1 MKLLYVS
8 VYKAYKRTKAMGIV
22 NKIKL
27 HEQQF
32 KKAGI
37 AVKHVDFS
45 GTIFCL
51 GPVRISARKCAP
63 VDKIENYDV
72 LYIRF
77 DSASLDL
84 IRFVRKYKHR
94 NPRGK
99 VLLEIPTYPFKY
111 EMFNSYGKSYY
122 YLTQIGLF
130 FLHFYIDRV
139 ILVSSPLS
147 KFMGIPVINICN
159 GVDYDAVTVRNPRVV
174 DASINIICVASFAI
188 WHGYDRLLAGLRN
201 YLDCP
206 NHQDVTLHMVGSL
219 KSAKKLGLTK
229 YIEKYH
235 MEQNVI
241 FYDTLTGE
249 KLDAVYDMCD
259 LACASLGLHRIG
271 LNFAS
276 PLKTKE
282 YAAKGLPMLASSGLD
297 IENSDTERY
306 ICHFPSD
313 ESPIDF
319 EKLVCF
325 YHTIYDGKAK
335 QDIAYEIRSRF
346 EKYCSAEVCFKS
358 VVQYVLS
365 SKP

>member
-63 VDKIENYDV
+63 VDKVENYDV

-84 IRFVRKYKHR
+84 IRFVHKYKHR

-111 EMFNSYGKSYY
+111 EMFNSYGKPYY

-139 ILVSSPLS
+139 VLVSCPFS
-147 KFMGIPVINICN
+147 KFMGIPVINIRN
-159 GVDYDAVTVRNPRVV
+159 GVDYDAVTVRNPEATN
-174 DASINIICVASFAI
+174 ASINIICVASFTTS
-188 WHGYDRLLAGLRN
+188 HGYDRLIRGLGE
-201 YLDCP
+201 YLQQP
-206 NHQDVTLHMVGSL
+206 QHENIVIHMVGNL
-219 KSAKKLGLTK
+219 DLAQELTHLVKKYLL
-229 YIEKYH
+229 
-235 MEQNVI
+235 QNNVI
-241 FYDTLTGE
+241 FYGVLTGTE
-249 KLDAVYDMCD
+249 LNEIYNICD
-259 LACASLGLHRIG
+259 LAGEAFGTHRVNVKVSSSLKSR
-271 LNFAS
+271 
-276 PLKTKE
+276 E
-282 YAAKGLPMLASSGLD
+282 YGAKGLPMLTSSKLD
-297 IENSDTERY
+297 LYNHETAPY
-306 ICHFPSD
+306 ICRFPDD
-313 ESPIDF
+313 ESAIDF
-319 EKLVCF
+319 NRVVRF
-325 YHTIYDGKAK
+325 YNRIYCNASK
-335 QDIAYEIRSRF
+335 QDVANKMRQAF
-346 EKYCSAEVCFKS
+346 KKYCSVDETFKGVIS
-358 VVQYVLS
+358 YI
-365 SKP
+365 KEN